1 MADGGDVTDHE
12 LGAAIPDPLAL
23 NRSERYAWEELS
35 HWADDEDIRANDP
48 SYSAYKRE
56 RMRDHIAALHG
67 YSPEEI
73 ERGEH
78 QAWHMPVWGCGV
90 TILLVAAAAYLFL
103 R

>member
-1 MADGGDVTDHE
+1 MSEARRYLLATLHRVADGGDVTDHE

-56 RMRDHIAALHG
+56 RM
-67 YSPEEI
+67 
-73 ERGEH
+73 
-78 QAWHMPVWGCGV
+78 MN
-90 TILLVAAAAYLFL
+90 
-103 R
+103 